1 MGFPIHPSIGI
12 LCLGFNVQP
21 LFQGANALLP
31 EGTVEVLCVGQTRNV
46 NENLQI
52 SEAQG
57 DFVE

>member
-1 MGFPIHPSIGI
+1 
-12 LCLGFNVQP
+12 LGFNVQP